1 MRDGSQ
7 LPTGWRAVGTLVVVF
22 LVVAGVAASLPPV
35 AEAQTRCGTE
45 FQYYSD
51 ATYTELVGIRGW
63 LPYESCGCQSY
74 GFGDF
79 TAYKIV
85 LDSYC

>member
-1 MRDGSQ
+1 MRGKSVV
-7 LPTGWRAVGTLVVVF
+7 PARRAVWTLVIVF
-22 LVVAGVAASLPPV
+22 LVAAGFGASLPSA

-79 TAYKIV
+79 TPYKIV

>member
-1 MRDGSQ
+1 MRGKSVV
-7 LPTGWRAVGTLVVVF
+7 PARRAVWTLVIVF
-22 LVVAGVAASLPPV
+22 LVAAGFGASLPSA

-51 ATYTELVGIRGW
+51 ASLTELVGVRGW
-63 LPYESCGCQSY
+63 LPYPSCGCQFYSW
-74 GFGDF
+74 GVI
-79 TAYKIV
+79 TVHKIV